1 VTRASKEEIEFVTTD
16 ADGWEQAAVVQ
27 PVDVL
32 IWTAGLTASASDVS
46 AQSELRPSPA
56 GKVLSLLALLV
67 QKYKY

>member
-16 ADGWEQAAVVQ
+16 ADGGEQAVVQ

>member
-16 ADGWEQAAVVQ
+16 ADGGKRAVVQ

-32 IWTAGLTASASDVS
+32 VWTAGLKASASDVN

-56 GKVLSLLALLV
+56 GKVLSLLALQV
-67 QKYKY
+67 EQYKY